1 MDDTKFQMIVLA
13 SMPEEWMVF
22 VSTLGA
28 YNTSTEV
35 IAQIIA
41 HNLMLAC
48 DQLSQGTPA
57 VVKALVTAQ
66 NQRSQ
71 LVCTNPVC
79 GCIGHTINKCF
90 KPGGG
95 MEGQYPDW

>member
-1 MDDTKFQMIVLA
+1 MDNTKFRMIVLA
-13 SMPEEWMVF
+13 SMLKKWIVF

-48 DQLSQGTPA
+48 DRLSQGTPA
-57 VVKALVTAQ
+57 VVKALVMAQ
-66 NQRSQ
+66 NQ
-71 LVCTNPVC
+71 
-79 GCIGHTINKCF
+79 
-90 KPGGG
+90 
-95 MEGQYPDW
+95 